1 MVWQAGKIRLNIP
14 SKPKVAVSHCYTP
27 YIVVCSC
34 DLVYLSSVF
43 KELIEELCHPFC
55 SLRNADLPIY
65 HHHSNVRKRVGRRS
79 CIRKLLLSRQ
89 QFYVRVQPA
98 VIYTA
103 TTELFLTAGSH
114 AILLV
119 SSHFVIEGK

>member
-43 KELIEELCHPFC
+43 KELIEEPCHPFC
-55 SLRNADLPIY
+55 SLRNADLRISSPQQ
-65 HHHSNVRKRVGRRS
+65 RPQRVGRRS

-114 AILLV
+114 AILLA